1 MASSWS
7 YFKQQKLQDA
17 ASILGQEEAITSQM
31 EEIQPTKRE
40 LSVLEE
46 EMKTDET
53 LQQIVPAT
61 TDKDEI
67 APDIAPP
74 PTLPTLI
81 LMVSYT
87 WAKQHKS
94 GNLAE

>member
-1 MASSWS
+1 M
-7 YFKQQKLQDA
+7 QDA
-17 ASILGQEEAITSQM
+17 ASILGKEEAITSQI
-31 EEIQPTKRE
+31 EEIQSTKQE
-40 LSVLEE
+40 LSLQEE
-46 EMKTDET
+46 EMKTEET
-53 LQQIVPAT
+53 LPQIVPAT

-87 WAKQHKS
+87 
-94 GNLAE
+94 